1 MTPQQQARGLRNG
14 PNLNANGLAFT
25 FAALGEPGGETFR
38 EAFGSEA
45 EAGFQASVGDGE
57 SVVELGGVGEV
68 AHAELIEPVERAG
81 FALTVDEDIDL
92 KFLGVHRLMIT
103 PWLERQDLGES

>member
-1 MTPQQQARGLRNG
+1 VTPNNKREGLGNG
-14 PNLNANGLAFT
+14 SNLNANGLAFT

-45 EAGFQASVGDGE
+45 EAGFQASVGDRE

-81 FALTVDEDIDL
+81 FALPVDEDIDL

-103 PWLERQDLGES
+103 PCLERQDLGES